1 MFSEA
6 LVMSTSIT
14 TRFLPLLLLLM
25 MLPLAVVAEDSE
37 YDSDRRQAKSA
48 LLKRR
53 LFQGDIVRDSHDKLV
68 TTDQDLLWPGGVVYY
83 TIHPKLNRRKRAIR
97 KAMLELE
104 NKTCV
109 RFVQRTDQTD
119 YVNIVANEGCESHI
133 GRVGGAQELSL
144 GPGCVWHGTILH
156 EFLHALGFEHEH
168 ARIDR
173 DNYIKVYRSNILAD
187 EWDQFKKQ
195 DPSESRILNP
205 FDYASVMLYGST
217 TFARSDDVYSM
228 TGKDGSL
235 LQETWD
241 KPGLS
246 ASDVLRVNL
255 LYGCS
260 PSQPSK
266 PTPKSKKTPKSTSRK
281 WKPRSRPTRLPRRTP
296 GA

>member
-14 TRFLPLLLLLM
+14 TRFLPLLLLM
-25 MLPLAVVAEDSE
+25 MLLLAVDAEDSE
-37 YDSDRRQAKSA
+37 YDTDRRQAKSA

-53 LFQGDIVRDSHDKLV
+53 LFQGDIVRDGQDVSVALAPRTFYNLRRKTRITSRKLRQKLV

-104 NKTCV
+104 SKTCV

-119 YVNIVANEGCESHI
+119 YLNIIANEGCESHI

-173 DNYIKVYRSNILAD
+173 DNYIKVYRNNILAG
-187 EWDQFKKQ
+187 
-195 DPSESRILNP
+195 ES
-205 FDYASVMLYGST
+205 
-217 TFARSDDVYSM
+217 
-228 TGKDGSL
+228 
-235 LQETWD
+235 Q
-241 KPGLS
+241 
-246 ASDVLRVNL
+246 
-255 LYGCS
+255 S
-260 PSQPSK
+260 P
-266 PTPKSKKTPKSTSRK
+266 
-281 WKPRSRPTRLPRRTP
+281 
-296 GA
+296 